1 MSDAYANRTDLNNAA
16 NRVAKQVVPG
26 QTYGEGTRQME
37 AQRAVP
43 MGSSPTD
50 AQVQRPVPGTLGALA
65 RPTERGR
72 EPITAGAPFGP
83 GGGPESLPTSANV
96 PPQPG
101 SKQDLAERV
110 RAIYTMY
117 PNPNLLSLLSSLE
130 S

>member
-16 NRVAKQVVPG
+16 NRVARQAAPG
-26 QTYGEGTRQME
+26 QTYGEATRQME

-43 MGSSPTD
+43 MGASPAD
-50 AQVQRPVPGTLGALA
+50 APIQRPVPGTLGSFT
-65 RPTERGR
+65 RPSERGR

-83 GGGPESLPTSANV
+83 GVGPESLPTNANV

-101 SKQDLAERV
+101 SKQDLVERV

-117 PNPNLLSLLSSLE
+117 PNPNLLSLLSTLE
-130 S
+130 A